1 MTDWDLLEARP
12 GMEHFSRTLAAF
24 LEFVQPPIEDVLGKA
39 GRAGATSADQLALAE
54 AYAIVSAFVPV
65 DGGVSEDEAA
75 ALVRAGGRTGE
86 PVTSGEDDREELER
100 FLERGRASASG
111 RSFGLACCAI
121 RDAEDGG
128 VRGRRYL
135 RLASA
140 LADATCAL
148 DGESD
153 AERQEVRALEERLF
167 EELEEDF
174 RRMRA
179 GGLRIEV
186 PGGSGTTPA
195 AAGQPEPGRTAAE
208 EPPESVEDAL
218 RALDRLIGLLSV
230 KEQVTTIT
238 NLLRVQQRRKAL
250 GLPVPVSSHHM
261 AFGGPPGTGKTTVAR
276 LLGRIFRALGLLDHG
291 EVREVAR
298 EDLVGGYLGETA
310 MKTDRVV
317 DEALGG
323 ILFVDEAYTLAP
335 ENPQDSFGG
344 EAIATLVKRME
355 DDRERFVLIVAGYE
369 DEMRRF
375 LASNPGLASR
385 FPETIRFPDY
395 SPEELGRILDLF
407 GDDAGYRLAPEA
419 ERHAAVFVRKQWE
432 ARDQDFGNARMV
444 RNLFEDMIAAHANRV
459 ADDESADEEKLCR
472 IEAVDVDAAVRR
484 GRDQLDVS

>member
-1 MTDWDLLEARP
+1 
-12 GMEHFSRTLAAF
+12 MEHFTRTLAAF
-24 LEFVQPPIEDVLGKA
+24 LEFVQPPIEEVLGKA
-39 GRAGATSADQLALAE
+39 GEHGPTSADQLALAE

-65 DGGVSEDEAA
+65 DGAVSEREAA
-75 ALVRAGGRTGE
+75 ALVRAGGRGDG
-86 PVTSGEDDREELER
+86 PSMAGQGDRQELER
-100 FLERGRASASG
+100 FLEHGRASSSG

-135 RLASA
+135 RLAAA
-140 LADATCAL
+140 LADATCGL

-153 AERQEVRALEERLF
+153 AERREVRALEERLCL
-167 EELEEDF
+167 ELEEDF
-174 RRMRA
+174 LRIRE
-179 GGLRIEV
+179 GSLRIELPAGTG
-186 PGGSGTTPA
+186 PGAADEAPA
-195 AAGQPEPGRTAAE
+195 ASGEDASGQER
-208 EPPESVEDAL
+208 PESVEDAL
-218 RALDRLIGLLSV
+218 AALDRLIGLRSV

-261 AFGGPPGTGKTTVAR
+261 VFVGPPGTGKTTVAR
-276 LLGRIFRALGLLDHG
+276 LLGRIFRALGLLEHG

-310 MKTDRVV
+310 MKADRVV

-335 ENPQDSFGG
+335 ENPQDSFGS

-355 DDRERFVLIVAGYE
+355 DDRGRFVLIVAGYE

-375 LASNPGLASR
+375 LGSNPGLASR

-395 SPEELGRILDLF
+395 APDELERILALF
-407 GDDAGYRLAPEA
+407 VDEARYRLAPDA
-419 ERHAAVFVRKQWE
+419 ERHAAE
-432 ARDQDFGNARMV
+432 AIGERWAERGRDFGNARMV

-459 ADDESADEEKLCR
+459 ADDQDADAEKLCR
-472 IEAVDVDAAVRR
+472 IEAADVDQAVRQ